1 MKKFTLVAA
10 IIMLV
15 ILAMSLTA
23 CGLFKYGDDSTTP
36 NSEEYKVTIHPNNG
50 DDAFEWK
57 ITDPIPNLTYE
68 GYVLEGF
75 YADSNFTSAI
85 SLSTLQITGIT
96 GNIDVYVK
104 WKKDDSECD
113 HNIVIDAAAPATCT
127 EKGLTEGKHC
137 SKCDEVILAQI
148 EVPALGHTSADAVK
162 ENEIAPTCT
171 TAGSYDSVVY
181 CSVCDVEISRETI
194 TVDALGHDTE
204 RHNAQAPTCT
214 EIGWEAYETCSRCDH
229 STYVEIPATGHDYE
243 ADVIDPTCT
252 EKGYTVYTCHCG
264 DTYVADIIPATGHSP
279 AEAVVENNIDAT
291 CTTDGSYDSVV
302 YCSACDVEILRESI
316 IINKLEHKWIWVVD
330 KNATVTETG
339 LKHEECSVCHI
350 KRNENTTIDILDC
363 SHQGG
368 LVHHEQVDATCT
380 EDGTIEYWH
389 CAACDKKYTDA
400 AGQIIAETI
409 VIPTTGHTGD
419 KVKVENYVSATC
431 TTDGSYDSVFYC
443 SVCNEEFK
451 RITKNISAKGH
462 TASAA
467 VVENN
472 VAPTCSTTGSYDN
485 VVYCSVCKTE
495 ISRQTITVD
504 ALGHALEAHSAK
516 TPTCTEIG
524 WSAYVTCSRCDHTT
538 YAEIPPTGHTESA
551 VVIENNVAPTCSTT
565 GSYDNV
571 VYCSVCDVELS
582 RETITVD
589 ALGHDIEEHEAKA
602 PTCVEFGWEAYV
614 TCSRCDHTTYAEIPP
629 TGHSYNVVV
638 TSPTCTTGGYTT
650 YTCHCGDTYVADK
663 VAALGHDT
671 KRHNAQAPTCTEIG
685 WDAYETCSRCDY
697 TTYVEIPATGHSY
710 SAVVTAPTCTEDGY
724 TTYTCH
730 CGDTYVADRVD
741 ATGHTASDWIIDVEA
756 TCSYFGN
763 KHTECT
769 ICHVILESAVIE
781 QKEHTVVKDAAVE
794 ATCTQNGLTEGCHC
808 SVCTEVLVAQEIIP
822 ALGHDLEEHSAK
834 TPTCTEIGWNA
845 YETCSRCDH
854 TTYAEIPATGH
865 SYSAVVTAP
874 TCTEEGYTTYTC
886 HCGDTYVADR
896 VDATGHT
903 ASDWIIDVEATCSYF
918 GNKHTECTICR
929 VKLESAVIEQK
940 EHTVVKDAAVEA
952 TCTQN
957 GLTEGCHCSV
967 CTEVLVAQEII
978 PALGHDL
985 EEHSAKTPTCTEIG
999 WDAYVTCSRCD
1010 YSTYNEIAATGH
1022 SYSAVVTAPTCTEEG
1037 YTTYTC
1043 HCGDTYV
1050 ADRVDATGHNPAEA
1064 VVENNVAPTC
1074 TAVGSYDNVVYCS
1087 VCDVELSRATITV
1100 DSLGHD
1106 IVNHVAQAPTCTEI
1120 GWNAYETCSR
1130 CDHTTYAEIPAL
1142 GHDKVGHVAQA
1153 PTCTEIGWNAYETCS
1168 HCDYTTYE
1176 EIPATGHSPASA
1188 VIENNVAPTCTTAG
1202 SYDSVVYCSVCDA
1215 ELSREAKTV
1224 AATEHSYS
1232 AVVTAPTCTEEGY
1245 TTYTCHCGDTYVA
1258 DKVAALGHDVVN
1270 HNAKAPTCTEIGWN
1284 AYETCSRC
1292 DYSTYVETGKGDH
1305 MVIIL
1310 PAVEPTEYAS
1320 GKTEG
1325 KMCIECGEILV
1336 EQKYI
1341 LPSSHVHTYTVDSE
1355 CDICIEW
1362 GEFMDRCNTRYGY
1375 EYMGTLSNGT
1385 ALQSM
1390 YEDIDAVARVF
1401 HADVTFDATTEAA
1414 WTGPTRFIVSEIDY
1428 AQYGLD
1434 SSEASQVFYRYRK
1447 DNPLF
1452 YWLDIDC
1459 HIYGDNIVLWT
1470 DEQYNLGTQREE
1482 INFTIPAVI
1491 DEYQQLMS
1499 NGNTIYE
1506 KARILHNT
1514 IAGRNRYAYDDEG
1527 NPEDALWAH
1536 NIVGMILEQGGV
1548 CEGYAKLYQMMLNYA
1563 GIDNIYVEG
1572 MSNGGGHAWNLIK
1585 IDDGQWYWVDVT
1597 WDDVYFL
1604 GHEGVNYI
1612 YFCKPDGNF
1621 PDHDPF
1627 PAERGSY
1634 ELPERASTEY
1644 AGPSTLNLCTIT
1656 FETNGGSEILAISIE
1671 EGEMLSLSADPTKEG
1686 YAFAGWYLD
1695 DSYENRFNSSEAITT
1710 DLTLY
1715 ARWIETGDGTD
1726 VETYSIIYMIDG
1738 GENSSNNPSEYT
1750 SISADIVLAT
1760 AIKDGF
1766 AVEGWYLDEELSMPI
1781 SVIEK
1786 GSEGDLVLYPKWS
1799 DYKISLLSDNTCAIA
1814 GYAGTET
1821 QIVIPSIFCS
1831 TKVVS
1836 ILDRAFRNCSSL
1848 TSITIPNK
1856 LTTIGESAFSGCDSL
1871 TSITIP
1877 DSVTS
1882 IGEYAFWSCDSLT
1895 SVIFGE
1901 RSQLNTIDQGAF
1913 SDCDSL
1919 ISIVIPDSVTNI
1931 SKRAFSGC
1939 SSLESITIPDGVTSI
1954 NEEIFRDC
1962 GSLASL
1968 TIPDSVTSIGN
1979 DAFYGCTSLT
1989 SIIIPASVT
1998 SIGINS
2004 FEGCTGLTSITIPDS
2019 VTTIFNGPFAY
2030 CTSLTSITVSENN
2043 LNYKSIDGSLYS
2055 KDGTNILQYAM
2066 GKTESIFTIP
2076 DSVTTIG
2083 YEAFNGCSN
2092 LTSIVIPDS
2101 VTSIGGSAFEDCTSL
2116 TSVAI
2121 PDSVTLIEYRAFY
2134 GCTGLISVTFG
2145 ENSELT
2151 KIGDRAFYSC
2161 GNLTTITIP
2170 DSVTNIGDSA
2180 FSGCGNMTY
2189 VTYDN
2194 AKYLGDET
2202 NPYLVLIGATSNSIT
2217 SVAINENCRIINA
2230 YAFSYCTNLTSITI
2244 PASVTSIGERA
2255 FGGCSNLTSI
2265 TIPDSVISIGRDA
2278 FNYCTNIVEAIVPTN
2293 ALSYI
2298 PKNNL
2303 KTIDITGGTIIGD
2316 YALNGGA
2323 NLTSI
2328 VIPDSVT
2335 SIGYAA
2341 FRNCSS
2347 LTSIVIPDSVTN
2359 IDECAFWG
2367 CSSLT
2372 SITIPD
2378 AITEIKESVFYNCT
2392 GLISITI
2399 PDGVTS
2405 IDSQAFYGC
2414 SGMTSIVIP
2423 DSVTTIGSQ
2432 AFYNCNSLT
2441 SITIPANVT
2450 SIGSQAFSGCDSIIC
2465 ATYDNAK
2472 YLGDETNPYLTLIEA
2487 MSTSITSVTIN
2498 ENCKIIN
2505 DYAFYKCSSL
2515 TSITIPEGVTTIGA
2529 YAFSGC
2535 SSLKS
2540 ITLPASIT
2548 RIGESAFRNFDGLTS
2563 ITIPDSVTDIGAY
2576 AFAYCTS
2583 LTNITIPDN
2592 VTEIGSYAFYN
2603 CTSLTSVVISDGLKH
2618 ISPATFADCSSLKSI
2633 TIPGS
2638 VKLIESIAF
2647 RECKMTDI
2655 YYTGDMAGWCSMT
2668 FMDRPNACNLYIDG
2682 MLIEGE
2688 LVIPDTITEIK
2699 GSAFYNC
2706 TSLTSVVI
2714 PDSIT
2719 HIGGSAF
2726 TDCDNLTSVTFE
2738 ENSQLQSIGD
2748 GAFWGCDSLTNII
2761 IPDSVTSIGSLAFT
2775 YSGLTSITIPNSMTS
2790 IGEETFYDCTS
2801 LTNITIHEGVTFIGY
2816 RAFYGCDSLISIT
2829 IPDGVTTIGEG
2840 ALYGCSSLTSITL
2853 PAVWPLRKIFE
2864 GSSVVI
2870 PSSLKTIV
2878 VSGEGTI
2885 PSGFFAGCKYVTEII
2900 VSEGIT
2906 SIGFGA
2912 FAGCNSLTSITLPFV
2927 GEKQNDTKHFGY
2939 IFGASTYHDN
2949 NDHVPS
2955 SLKSV
2960 TITGGTVINEGAFY
2974 GCENIT
2980 NISIPD
2986 SVTDIGEYA
2995 FYGCDSLIGSVY
3007 DNAKYIGTESNPYW
3021 MLLSATSRD
3030 ISSCDISES
3039 CKVIAR
3045 TAFMHCDNLISVTI
3059 PASVERIDE
3068 DAFKYCYKLVDVC
3081 NDSSLSIATGS
3092 SEHGYLG
3099 KYAKD
3104 VRTSAE
3110 ESKISIDDNGYI
3122 LYSSGDEL
3130 TLIGYCGSATELI
3143 LPEGIT
3149 HIYQMA
3155 FLGNETIL
3163 SVTLPNSLVSIG
3175 DYAFYGCSNLDS
3187 VVIPEGVTSVGHMA
3201 FVNCDALTS
3210 ISFED
3215 ADLWYVT
3222 SNRGD
3227 WIENKCGEE
3236 ITVNDASTN
3245 ATYFTSTY
3253 NKYYWYKE

>member
-1 MKKFTLVAA
+1 
-10 IIMLV
+10 
-15 ILAMSLTA
+15 
-23 CGLFKYGDDSTTP
+23 
-36 NSEEYKVTIHPNNG
+36 
-50 DDAFEWK
+50 
-57 ITDPIPNLTYE
+57 
-68 GYVLEGF
+68 
-75 YADSNFTSAI
+75 
-85 SLSTLQITGIT
+85 
-96 GNIDVYVK
+96 
-104 WKKDDSECD
+104 
-113 HNIVIDAAAPATCT
+113 
-127 EKGLTEGKHC
+127 
-137 SKCDEVILAQI
+137 
-148 EVPALGHTSADAVK
+148 
-162 ENEIAPTCT
+162 
-171 TAGSYDSVVY
+171 
-181 CSVCDVEISRETI
+181 
-194 TVDALGHDTE
+194 
-204 RHNAQAPTCT
+204 
-214 EIGWEAYETCSRCDH
+214 
-229 STYVEIPATGHDYE
+229 
-243 ADVIDPTCT
+243 
-252 EKGYTVYTCHCG
+252 
-264 DTYVADIIPATGHSP
+264 
-279 AEAVVENNIDAT
+279 
-291 CTTDGSYDSVV
+291 
-302 YCSACDVEILRESI
+302 
-316 IINKLEHKWIWVVD
+316 
-330 KNATVTETG
+330 
-339 LKHEECSVCHI
+339 
-350 KRNENTTIDILDC
+350 
-363 SHQGG
+363 
-368 LVHHEQVDATCT
+368 
-380 EDGTIEYWH
+380 
-389 CAACDKKYTDA
+389 
-400 AGQIIAETI
+400 
-409 VIPTTGHTGD
+409 
-419 KVKVENYVSATC
+419 
-431 TTDGSYDSVFYC
+431 
-443 SVCNEEFK
+443 
-451 RITKNISAKGH
+451 
-462 TASAA
+462 
-467 VVENN
+467 
-472 VAPTCSTTGSYDN
+472 
-485 VVYCSVCKTE
+485 
-495 ISRQTITVD
+495 
-504 ALGHALEAHSAK
+504 
-516 TPTCTEIG
+516 
-524 WSAYVTCSRCDHTT
+524 
-538 YAEIPPTGHTESA
+538 
-551 VVIENNVAPTCSTT
+551 
-565 GSYDNV
+565 
-571 VYCSVCDVELS
+571 
-582 RETITVD
+582 
-589 ALGHDIEEHEAKA
+589 
-602 PTCVEFGWEAYV
+602 
-614 TCSRCDHTTYAEIPP
+614 
-629 TGHSYNVVV
+629 
-638 TSPTCTTGGYTT
+638 
-650 YTCHCGDTYVADK
+650 
-663 VAALGHDT
+663 
-671 KRHNAQAPTCTEIG
+671 
-685 WDAYETCSRCDY
+685 
-697 TTYVEIPATGHSY
+697 
-710 SAVVTAPTCTEDGY
+710 
-724 TTYTCH
+724 
-730 CGDTYVADRVD
+730 
-741 ATGHTASDWIIDVEA
+741 
-756 TCSYFGN
+756 
-763 KHTECT
+763 
-769 ICHVILESAVIE
+769 
-781 QKEHTVVKDAAVE
+781 
-794 ATCTQNGLTEGCHC
+794 
-808 SVCTEVLVAQEIIP
+808 
-822 ALGHDLEEHSAK
+822 
-834 TPTCTEIGWNA
+834 
-845 YETCSRCDH
+845 
-854 TTYAEIPATGH
+854 
-865 SYSAVVTAP
+865 
-874 TCTEEGYTTYTC
+874 
-886 HCGDTYVADR
+886 
-896 VDATGHT
+896 
-903 ASDWIIDVEATCSYF
+903 
-918 GNKHTECTICR
+918 
-929 VKLESAVIEQK
+929 
-940 EHTVVKDAAVEA
+940 
-952 TCTQN
+952 
-957 GLTEGCHCSV
+957 
-967 CTEVLVAQEII
+967 
-978 PALGHDL
+978 
-985 EEHSAKTPTCTEIG
+985 
-999 WDAYVTCSRCD
+999 
-1010 YSTYNEIAATGH
+1010 
-1022 SYSAVVTAPTCTEEG
+1022 
-1037 YTTYTC
+1037 
-1043 HCGDTYV
+1043 
-1050 ADRVDATGHNPAEA
+1050 
-1064 VVENNVAPTC
+1064 
-1074 TAVGSYDNVVYCS
+1074 
-1087 VCDVELSRATITV
+1087 
-1100 DSLGHD
+1100 
-1106 IVNHVAQAPTCTEI
+1106 
-1120 GWNAYETCSR
+1120 
-1130 CDHTTYAEIPAL
+1130 
-1142 GHDKVGHVAQA
+1142 
-1153 PTCTEIGWNAYETCS
+1153 
-1168 HCDYTTYE
+1168 
-1176 EIPATGHSPASA
+1176 
-1188 VIENNVAPTCTTAG
+1188 
-1202 SYDSVVYCSVCDA
+1202 
-1215 ELSREAKTV
+1215 
-1224 AATEHSYS
+1224 
-1232 AVVTAPTCTEEGY
+1232 
-1245 TTYTCHCGDTYVA
+1245 
-1258 DKVAALGHDVVN
+1258 
-1270 HNAKAPTCTEIGWN
+1270 
-1284 AYETCSRC
+1284 
-1292 DYSTYVETGKGDH
+1292 